1 MKVSIYWITNDWN
14 LIRRIREKYRI
25 PQQMNINYITYA
37 EVDEETLAQLK
48 NGEPKF
54 LIIRKLK
61 MTQIEFMNRLIDK
74 HAPAVIGC
82 TYNILFTNDIA
93 ITTVIEAVE
102 AVRKSDRYRQETKRI
117 TNVIDRLR
125 GKYEKMLF
133 EVIGDRSGFSRTLT
147 RRFLKTSRN
156 TWTSSTTA
164 SRECSTRRGWKIPP
178 CLHAASWQGR
188 CASSPAS
195 SWTSAKK
202 N

>member
-1 MKVSIYWITNDWN
+1 
-14 LIRRIREKYRI
+14 
-25 PQQMNINYITYA
+25 
-37 EVDEETLAQLK
+37 
-48 NGEPKF
+48 
-54 LIIRKLK
+54 

-133 EVIGDRSGFSRTLT
+133 EVIGDRSGFFADANEA
-147 RRFLKTSRN
+147 FLEDIQKHVDILYYSIKG
-156 TWTSSTTA
+156 
-164 SRECSTRRGWKIPP
+164 CSTRRGWKIPP

-188 CASSPAS
+188 CASSPAY

-202 N
+202 S